1 MIEFISENWIV
12 LLASLIGVVEVI
24 VRLTPSDKDNSIL
37 NLIKRLID
45 AIVPNFRSGGGRH
58 KEKTSN

>member
-12 LLASLIGVVEVI
+12 LLTSLIGVAEVI
-24 VRLTPSDKDNSIL
+24 VRLTPSEKDNSIL

-45 AIVPNFRSGGGRH
+45 VIIPNFHSGGGKH
-58 KEKTSN
+58 